1 MPRLL
6 TLCAGILCLS
16 LTAAAQDFTA
26 AMGASSST
34 AEAATPAP
42 ARPAPATLYPSER
55 YPWQLGMGFQYQH
68 YNALGFA
75 FHDLGFNTDLTR
87 YVNNW
92 FAMEVNS
99 TMGYGHTGGA
109 NSFVAKSFFVGG
121 GPHVAVHNDS
131 KLEPWG
137 HVLVGLERFRF
148 AQFSPGIGSNSAL
161 GFMAGGGVDYK
172 FRPRF
177 HFRVQADY
185 IGTRF
190 QSTMQKNY
198 SGGAGLVFNF

>member
-1 MPRLL
+1 MLRLL
-6 TLCAGILCLS
+6 TLCAAILCLS

-26 AMGASSST
+26 AMDASSPT
-34 AEAATPAP
+34 AEPAS
-42 ARPAPATLYPSER
+42 PATLYPSER
-55 YPWQLGMGFQYQH
+55 YPWQLAVGGQYQH
-68 YNALGFA
+68 YNVLGFK

-92 FAMEVNS
+92 FAAEINTS
-99 TMGYGHTGGA
+99 MGYGHTGGP
-109 NSFVAKSFFVGG
+109 NNFVAKSFFVGG
-121 GPHVAVHNDS
+121 GPHVAIHNGS
-131 KLEPWG
+131 QLEPWG

-148 AQFSPGIGSNSAL
+148 TEYNSGIGSNSGL

-177 HFRVQADY
+177 YIRIQADY

-190 QSTMQKNY
+190 QSKMQKNY
-198 SGGAGLVFNF
+198 SGGVGLVFNF